1 MPNDSVNSQAQQ
13 MQSQKAAPEEMCLK
27 ATVLTLRAVV
37 NIPDPGVD
45 DWKRSR
51 SATIESHVERKVSA
65 GDEAQFIGE
74 VRRRCSLPT
83 LGDKDSQLV
92 VHPLCRLQPVQSTKD
107 RSDVVVPRL
116 GKHQL
121 IRRLHHKLKPLD
133 VVLRYASGCCAG
145 FRDPAA
151 SRQEMPRVTG
161 ELIWRLE
168 RTDIQFTTD
177 AVWRSMQR

>member
-1 MPNDSVNSQAQQ
+1 
-13 MQSQKAAPEEMCLK
+13 MQSEKAAPEEMCLK

-74 VRRRCSLPT
+74 VRRRCSLST
-83 LGDKDSQLV
+83 FGDKDSQLV

-121 IRRLHHKLKPLD
+121 ISRLD
-133 VVLRYASGCCAG
+133 AVMRYASGCSINQSKHISIAPYVATNQ
-145 FRDPAA
+145 RRSVAPV
-151 SRQEMPRVTG
+151 SV
-161 ELIWRLE
+161 
-168 RTDIQFTTD
+168 IQLHQD
-177 AVWRSMQR
+177 RRCHE